1 MAFKLVILF
10 TLLVLSFLTSQI
22 ASTSKRHVASQIK
35 NTSKRDVVKTIR
47 VKDGDIIDCIDI
59 YKQPAFNHPAL
70 KNHTIQMKST
80 HLESRKDLQKSNSPK
95 VPLQVWQQYGSCPNG
110 TIPIRRSTPAKDHP
124 SSSKI
129 IINPGHSFSV
139 VLTEGFSYSGAK
151 ANIKVWNP
159 YVESNGD
166 YSTSQ
171 VMLRSG
177 PIESFDT
184 AQAGWAVNPGL
195 YYDNKTRL
203 FAYWTVDGMKN
214 TGCFDLTC
222 PGFFQTSP
230 EIVLGGD
237 ITSYYGS
244 EITIQISKDPYT
256 DNWWLKYNDKEV
268 GYWPA
273 EIFLVMRNQAHL
285 VQWGGEVCSPNVG
298 TQPHTSTGMGSGR
311 FSDFIFRRS
320 GTMTGMLI
328 EENSNP
334 LKQPEPET
342 LYVSSDE
349 WNCYDAY
356 LLKEGVPEPVFF
368 YGGPGSRQNRRCP

>member
-1 MAFKLVILF
+1 MAFKLVIFLP
-10 TLLVLSFLTSQI
+10 LLVLSILTSQTT
-22 ASTSKRHVASQIK
+22 STSKRHVASQIK
-35 NTSKRDVVKTIR
+35 STPRRHIVKTIR

-59 YKQPAFNHPAL
+59 YKQPAFDHPAL
-70 KNHTIQMKST
+70 KNHIIQMKSS
-80 HLESRKDLQKSNSPK
+80 HLESRKDLQESNSPK
-95 VPLQVWQQYGSCPNG
+95 IPLQVWQQYGSCPNG
-110 TIPIRRSTPAKDHP
+110 TIPIRRSTPAAKKNHHP

-129 IINPGHSFSV
+129 IINPNHSFSV

-159 YVESNGD
+159 YVESIND

-184 AQAGWAVNPGL
+184 AEAGWAVNPGL
-195 YYDNKTRL
+195 YQDNKTRL
-203 FAYWTVDGMKN
+203 FTYWTIDGMKS

-222 PGFFQTSP
+222 PGFFQTSS

-268 GYWPA
+268 GYWPG
-273 EIFLVMRNQAHL
+273 EIFVVMRNQANL
-285 VQWGGEVCSPNVG
+285 VLWGGEVHSPKVG
-298 TQPHTSTGMGSGR
+298 THPHTSTGMGSGK
-311 FSDFIFRRS
+311 FSDFIFRTS
-320 GTMTGMLI
+320 GTITGILI

-334 LKQPEPET
+334 LKQPET
-342 LYVSSDE
+342 LDVSFDE
-349 WNCYDAY
+349 WDCYDAH
-356 LLKEGVPEPVFF
+356 LLQEVEPVFF